1 MLNGFRLSLTS
12 GKPVS
17 TDGTTSSTIYLT
29 PYVSGT
35 IEVYYNGRWKLI
47 RSSEISLSLTSLGLS
62 NNTNYDIFV
71 YWNNELS
78 RIALELYPWT
88 GDTSRTLPLERKDGV
103 LVKGGDYTR
112 RYVGTCRTVSTTQ
125 VTDSVTKRFLWNH
138 YNRLDRAVSVVDST
152 NTWTFI
158 AANLV
163 SMWQGA
169 NGATGSN
176 KVEYVTGDPD
186 SQVPIVFRAQG
197 MTHGANSLAATFVAA
212 AGIGTF
218 ATGTNNAQ
226 LYGCQPQS
234 LTLYTPSFADLIT
247 NATMGHQTVYWLDG
261 SNSSGV
267 FGYIGDNGTT
277 SAQTGMVGK
286 IQG

>member
-12 GKPVS
+12 GSPVS
-17 TDGTTSSTIYLT
+17 ADGTTSSTIYLT

-35 IEVYYNGRWKLI
+35 IEVYFNGRWKLV
-47 RSSEISLSLTSLGLS
+47 RSNEISLSLTSLGLS

-71 YWNNELS
+71 YWNSTLNRL
-78 RIALELYPWT
+78 ALELYSWQS
-88 GDTSRTLPLERKDGV
+88 DTNRTFPLERQDGV
-103 LVKGGDYTR
+103 LVKGGDHTR

-125 VTDSVTKRFLWNH
+125 ITDSTTKRFLWNH
-138 YNRLDRAVSVVDST
+138 YNRLDRAMSVIDST

-158 AANLV
+158 AAFLV
-163 SMWQGA
+163 SAWQGA

-176 KVEYVTGDPD
+176 KVEYVAGDPD
-186 SQVPIVFRAQG
+186 SQVPMVFRA
-197 MTHGANSLAATFVAA
+197 HGLAHGVNSLDARFVAA

-226 LYGCQPQS
+226 LYGSQPQS

-247 NATMGHQTVYWLDG
+247 NASLGHQTVYWLDG
-261 SNSSGV
+261 QNTSGV
-267 FGYIGDNGTT
+267 FGYAGDNGTT